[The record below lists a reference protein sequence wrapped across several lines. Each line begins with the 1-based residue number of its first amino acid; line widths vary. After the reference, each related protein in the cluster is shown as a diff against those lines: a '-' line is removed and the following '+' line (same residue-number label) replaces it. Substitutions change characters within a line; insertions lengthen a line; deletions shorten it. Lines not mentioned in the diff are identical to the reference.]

1 MTLLI
6 SAACVGAV
14 LLFACGVLLYNCLK
28 KNGSSAAGG
37 YVLIPL
43 LGCGDP
49 EQRVRSAYWEEK
61 QKSPQNRRPILIVTS
76 LDSGQ
81 RYLAGLLAAELDG
94 VSTCDITALAD
105 YVLKNE
111 RMHKH

>member
-6 SAACVGAV
+6 SAACAGAV
-14 LLFACGVLLYNCLK
+14 LLFACGVLLYSFLRK
-28 KNGSSAAGG
+28 SGGSAAG

-43 LGCGDP
+43 LGCDDP
-49 EQRVRSAYWEEK
+49 EQRVRNAYWEEK
-61 QKSPQNRRPILIVTS
+61 QKSPANRRPILIVTS

-111 RMHKH
+111 RMHKY

>member
-6 SAACVGAV
+6 SAACAGAV

-28 KNGSSAAGG
+28 KSGSSASG